1 MDKES
6 SSQQKLYLG
15 FDVSEKSIEVF
26 GVCGTQSTE
35 KAIRIE
41 NSRSSIQSLLTHFK
55 DKEQVCIVMETGTHS
70 TWMSRYIR
78 EIGFEVIVA
87 HARDLVLIYWR
98 Q

>member
-1 MDKES
+1 MNKES

-41 NSRSSIQSLLTHFK
+41 NSRSSIQSL
-55 DKEQVCIVMETGTHS
+55 ITG
-70 TWMSRYIR
+70 
-78 EIGFEVIVA
+78 
-87 HARDLVLIYWR
+87 
-98 Q
+98 